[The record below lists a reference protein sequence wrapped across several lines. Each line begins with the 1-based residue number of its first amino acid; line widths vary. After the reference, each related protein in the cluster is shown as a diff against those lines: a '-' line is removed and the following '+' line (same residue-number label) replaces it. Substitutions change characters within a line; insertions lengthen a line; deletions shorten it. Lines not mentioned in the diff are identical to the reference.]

1 MSNRRSVDDKILVQ
15 DNLKMMH
22 SKALSRKTAIII
34 GASSGI
40 GYATALAL
48 AGEGAN
54 IVVGAR
60 RIDRLENLVQKIES
74 MNGAALAIRTN
85 VRELSDVENLVV
97 GAKKKFGGVDIF
109 VNSAGIM
116 PLSLMRKMRVV
127 EWLNTI
133 DINFKGAVHGL
144 AAILPTFLEQKYGHL
159 VFVSSI
165 ASRKVFPGSALYSA
179 SAAALRTL
187 AEGLRLELSPYD
199 QIKVTL
205 VETGYVQTE
214 IFDTI
219 EDEEMKR
226 SVRTQLDNLSILKP
240 EEVASA
246 ILYALLQ
253 PPHADINEIVIK
265 PTAEPV

>member
-1 MSNRRSVDDKILVQ
+1 MTPKS
-15 DNLKMMH
+15 
-22 SKALSRKTAIII
+22 LSRKTAIII

-48 AGEGAN
+48 ASEGAN

-60 RIDRLENLVQKIES
+60 RIERLNNLVQKIES
-74 MNGAALAIRTN
+74 IGSAALAIRTN
-85 VRELSDVENLVV
+85 VRELNDVENLVL

-109 VNSAGIM
+109 INSAGIM
-116 PLSLMRKMRVV
+116 PLSLMRKMRVG

-133 DINFKGAVHGL
+133 DINLKGAIHGI

-165 ASRKVFPGSALYSA
+165 ASRKVFPGSTLYSA
-179 SAAALRTL
+179 SAAAIRTL
-187 AEGLRLELSPYD
+187 AEGLRLELSSYD
-199 QIKVTL
+199 QIKICL

-219 EDEEMKR
+219 EDEEIKR
-226 SVRTQLDNLSILKP
+226 SLLTELDHFPLLKP

-253 PPHADINEIVIK
+253 PLHVDINEIVIR
-265 PTAEPV
+265 PTTETI